1 MTPRRGGSRL
11 GSIGLLALGLL
22 LVAAAPARYRRED
35 WPHWQRINGGCRD
48 TRAVVLARDAVPGT
62 VEWSPDGCTV
72 TAGEWKDPYTGALFT
87 DPKMLDVDHLIP
99 LQRAHL
105 RGGASWS
112 RERKTAYAN
121 ALGYRYHLRAVSA
134 SANRQ
139 KGAQGPDTWRPEK
152 ADDCQ
157 YGQAYATVAM
167 LSGLWVSEAERTAI
181 GALVA
186 AC

>member
-1 MTPRRGGSRL
+1 
-11 GSIGLLALGLL
+11 LLR
-22 LVAAAPARYRRED
+22 V
-35 WPHWQRINGGCRD
+35 NGGCRD

-72 TAGEWKDPYTGALFT
+72 TAGEWKDPYTGGLFT

-105 RGGASWS
+105 RGGSGWS
-112 RERKTAYAN
+112 RERKAAYAN

-139 KGAQGPDTWRPEK
+139 KGAQGPDTWRPVPED
-152 ADDCQ
+152 ACQ
-157 YGQAYATVAM
+157 YGQSYATVTV
-167 LSGLWVSEAERTAI
+167 LSGLWVSDTERTAI
-181 GALVA
+181 AALVA
-186 AC
+186 SC